1 MPPTG
6 PSPFAPAAAGQPA
19 DGRRSPGMG
28 SSGQPDPSGQP
39 VPSGHVP
46 ASGATS
52 LAAGPPESPE
62 LSDMSDF
69 CDEPAVPCPPH
80 SAHSAPPSASVH
92 SVRPPRRGF
101 GIAFKAGGLAFV
113 AGVMIIAAILGMIIP
128 YQQGVLRRGMESQ
141 ADKLASSVAEVA
153 ASALAAED
161 YAALVDHCTG
171 VLQRQP
177 GLEYIV
183 VTRVDGSSLVFRR
196 NGWGFRPAPSAV
208 PGAAAQPEPASGFRR
223 GLPPGLDVP
232 APDWS
237 AQWLGGVSGQAGVLG
252 TPGTANPPESP
263 HPADS
268 ASRAA
273 PPGTVS
279 DTPPDTPVDGPEVY
293 HHLLTVERAG
303 ISICTVAVGLALDG
317 YRAEQRAAWWH
328 IGALT
333 VTAMLVALATALLLS
348 RTVTRTVLR
357 LSGWVRSIGPGNMGQ
372 RIRIDTGDEL
382 EGLANAF
389 NGMLDLLEASQR
401 ELNEVHRELERRVR
415 DRTAQLC
422 DANAKLHLMGEVFTH
437 AVEGIFITDSAG
449 TVVAVN
455 PAFERITGVDA
466 QSMVGRLSPALGM
479 VPVGGTRSVWDEML
493 EHGSWIGE
501 TRGPHRDGWQIPQ
514 WLSLVSIRDEAGV
527 ILNCVGVFSDITDI
541 KQKEAQITHQ
551 ANHDDLTGLPNRK
564 HIFELLHD
572 AIARAEVRGQKLAVV
587 FIDMDGFKF
596 INDSYDHATGDQLL
610 CDVARRLRAALRPG
624 DILGRLGGDEFVAAV
639 GGISDKGHLDG
650 IMRRLFETF
659 AEPFEYGGMGFS
671 VTASFGVSVYPEDGD
686 SANALLSRAD
696 IAMYRAK
703 DMGKNAIAVFCE
715 EQCLEFTRRYRMDQ
729 EIKAA
734 IAGREF
740 RLVYQPIA
748 DARTLRVRKVEAL
761 LRWERDGT
769 VVAPPSVFIPVA
781 ESSNSIRE
789 ITRLVVEMA
798 CAQHAAWRLE
808 GLSLPVAVNIS
819 SRCLNSDETI
829 SHIAACLNAYDVP
842 PEALEV
848 EITETTLMQNYERGN
863 AMLCT
868 LRDLGVRVS
877 LDDFG
882 TGYSSLQYLAR
893 MPIHALKIDRT
904 FVQELLDEGGSLEI
918 VETILG
924 LARSLRLATVAEGVE
939 TAAQLSALRGM
950 GVDYLQG
957 YCLARPL
964 PADDILTL
972 CRRGMR
978 LVPRDVE
985 G

>member
-1 MPPTG
+1 MSTPPPSLLEPGVVTG
-6 PSPFAPAAAGQPA
+6 TEPAFAAGGAAAGPGAAHRTDRPDRA
-19 DGRRSPGMG
+19 DR
-28 SSGQPDPSGQP
+28 PDRED
-39 VPSGHVP
+39 
-46 ASGATS
+46 A
-52 LAAGPPESPE
+52 
-62 LSDMSDF
+62 
-69 CDEPAVPCPPH
+69 C
-80 SAHSAPPSASVH
+80 
-92 SVRPPRRGF
+92 PRRPRRRF

-113 AGVMIIAAILGMIIP
+113 AGLAIIAAILGMIIP
-128 YQQGVLRRGMESQ
+128 YQQGVLRRGLESQ
-141 ADKLASSVAEVA
+141 ADRLVASVGEVA

-161 YAALVDHCTG
+161 YAALVDHCTS
-171 VLQRQP
+171 VLRRQQ
-177 GLEYIV
+177 GLEYLV
-183 VTRVDGSSLVFRR
+183 VTRADGSAFEFRR
-196 NGWGFRPAPSAV
+196 GGWVFRPAL
-208 PGAAAQPEPASGFRR
+208 PG
-223 GLPPGLDVP
+223 
-232 APDWS
+232 
-237 AQWLGGVSGQAGVLG
+237 
-252 TPGTANPPESP
+252 
-263 HPADS
+263 H
-268 ASRAA
+268 AA
-273 PPGTVS
+273 PPDAGNGFR
-279 DTPPDTPVDGPEVY
+279 DGPQDAPRGVPHDAPDHSAPLNAAGPGVY
-293 HHLLTVERAG
+293 HHTAPVERAG
-303 ISICTVAVGLALDG
+303 IPICTVSVGIALDG
-317 YRAEQRAAWWH
+317 YRAEQQAAWWH
-328 IGALT
+328 IAALT
-333 VTAMLVALATALLLS
+333 VTALLVALGTALLLA

-401 ELNEVHRELERRVR
+401 ELNEIHRELERRVR
-415 DRTAQLC
+415 ERTAQLC

-449 TVVAVN
+449 SVVAVN

-466 QSMVGRLSPALGM
+466 PSMVGRPSPVLGM
-479 VPVGGTRSVWDEML
+479 TPMGGSRSVWDEML

-527 ILNCVGVFSDITDI
+527 ILNCVGVFSDISDI
-541 KQKEAQITHQ
+541 KQKEAQITYQ

-564 HIFELLHD
+564 HIFELLRE
-572 AIARAEVRGQKLAVV
+572 AIGKAAVREHQLAVV

-639 GGISDKGHLDG
+639 GGITDKSHLDG
-650 IMRRLFETF
+650 IMRRLFATF

-671 VTASFGVSVYPEDGD
+671 VTASFGVSVYPDDGQT
-686 SANALLSRAD
+686 ANELLSRAD

-703 DMGKNAIAVFCE
+703 DMGKNAIALFCE

-748 DARTLRVRKVEAL
+748 DARALRVRKVEAL

-781 ESSNSIRE
+781 ETSNSIRE

-808 GLSLPVAVNIS
+808 GLTLPVAVNIS
-819 SRCLNSDETI
+819 SRCLTSDETI

-842 PEALEV
+842 ADALEV
-848 EITETTLMQNYERGN
+848 EITETSLMQNYERGN

-957 YCLARPL
+957 YCLGRPL

-978 LVPRDVE
+978 LVPKDVE
-985 G
+985 R

>member
-1 MPPTG
+1 
-6 PSPFAPAAAGQPA
+6 
-19 DGRRSPGMG
+19 
-28 SSGQPDPSGQP
+28 
-39 VPSGHVP
+39 
-46 ASGATS
+46 
-52 LAAGPPESPE
+52 
-62 LSDMSDF
+62 
-69 CDEPAVPCPPH
+69 
-80 SAHSAPPSASVH
+80 
-92 SVRPPRRGF
+92 
-101 GIAFKAGGLAFV
+101 
-113 AGVMIIAAILGMIIP
+113 MIIAAILGMIIP

-153 ASALAAED
+153 ASALAAQD

-183 VTRVDGSSLVFRR
+183 VTRMDGSSLVFRR
-196 NGWGFRPAPSAV
+196 GGWGFQAAPRDSAGV
-208 PGAAAQPEPASGFRR
+208 AAKTEPSSGFRL

-232 APDWS
+232 APRGS
-237 AQWLGGVSGQAGVLG
+237 ARLPGGLNGQPGVPDA
-252 TPGTANPPESP
+252 PGTANSP
-263 HPADS
+263 ASPNPAGAVSPGTFPGVFTD
-268 ASRAA
+268 RAA
-273 PPGTVS
+273 
-279 DTPPDTPVDGPEVY
+279 DGPEVY
-293 HHLLTVERAG
+293 HHTLPVERAG

-333 VTAMLVALATALLLS
+333 AMAMLVALATALLLS

-401 ELNEVHRELERRVR
+401 ELNEAHRELERRVR

-479 VPVGGTRSVWDEML
+479 VPVNGTRSVWDEML

-572 AIARAEVRGQKLAVV
+572 AIARASVRGQKLAVV

-761 LRWERDGT
+761 LRWERDGA

-781 ESSNSIRE
+781 ESSNAIRE

-808 GLSLPVAVNIS
+808 GLTLPVAVNIS

-842 PEALEV
+842 PDALEV
-848 EITETTLMQNYERGN
+848 EITETSLMQNYDRGN

-957 YCLARPL
+957 YCLGRPL

-985 G
+985 R

>member
-1 MPPTG
+1 MSIPPPLIAAADSGSGDDTAWSGRATSPATPVSARADERPTPPPHTTHATG
-6 PSPFAPAAAGQPA
+6 PACP
-19 DGRRSPGMG
+19 
-28 SSGQPDPSGQP
+28 
-39 VPSGHVP
+39 
-46 ASGATS
+46 
-52 LAAGPPESPE
+52 
-62 LSDMSDF
+62 
-69 CDEPAVPCPPH
+69 DEPGVPL
-80 SAHSAPPSASVH
+80 S
-92 SVRPPRRGF
+92 RRF
-101 GIAFKAGGLAFV
+101 RHRLGIAFKAGVLAFV
-113 AGVMIIAAILGMIIP
+113 AGLVIITAILGMIIP
-128 YQQGVLRRGMESQ
+128 YQQGVLRRGLESQ
-141 ADKLASSVAEVA
+141 ADKLAASVAEVA
-153 ASALAAED
+153 ANALAGED

-183 VTRVDGSSLVFRR
+183 VTRTDGSAFLFRR
-196 NGWGFRPAPSAV
+196 NSWAF
-208 PGAAAQPEPASGFRR
+208 
-223 GLPPGLDVP
+223 
-232 APDWS
+232 
-237 AQWLGGVSGQAGVLG
+237 
-252 TPGTANPPESP
+252 
-263 HPADS
+263 
-268 ASRAA
+268 RAA
-273 PPGTVS
+273 PAAVLPQTAAEAAEDASPGALPAASAGVPQGMGGTAATAFTTSGASS
-279 DTPPDTPVDGPEVY
+279 DFRQGMPTTPEIPEPDDMVGSANAPGVFQHVIP
-293 HHLLTVERAG
+293 VERAG
-303 ISICTVAVGLALDG
+303 VSICTVAVGLALDG

-328 IGALT
+328 IGTLT
-333 VTAMLVALATALLLS
+333 AMAMLVALGASLLLA

-357 LSGWVRSIGPGNMGQ
+357 LSDWVRSIGPGNMGQ
-372 RIRIDTGDEL
+372 RIGIRTGDEL

-401 ELNEVHRELERRVR
+401 ELNEAHRELERRVR
-415 DRTAQLC
+415 ERTAQLC

-449 TVVAVN
+449 LVLAVN

-479 VPVGGTRSVWDEML
+479 APVSGTRSVWDEML
-493 EHGSWIGE
+493 EHGAWIGE

-514 WLSLVSIRDEAGV
+514 WLSLVSIRDEGGA

-541 KQKEAQITHQ
+541 KQKEAQITYQ

-564 HIFELLHD
+564 HIFELLDD
-572 AIARAEVRGQKLAVV
+572 AIARSSARGQTLAVV

-639 GGISDKGHLDG
+639 GGITDKSHLDG
-650 IMRRLFETF
+650 IMQRLFETF
-659 AEPFEYGGMGFS
+659 AEPFAYGGMGFS
-671 VTASFGVSVYPEDGD
+671 VTASFGVSVYPDDGGT
-686 SANALLSRAD
+686 ANELLSRAD

-703 DMGKNAIAVFCE
+703 DMGKNAIALFCE

-729 EIKAA
+729 DIKAA

-740 RLVYQPIA
+740 RLVYQPIT

-808 GLSLPVAVNIS
+808 GLTLPVAVNIS
-819 SRCLNSDETI
+819 SRCLTSDETI

-842 PEALEV
+842 PDALEV
-848 EITETTLMQNYERGN
+848 EITETSLMQNYERGN

-904 FVQELLDEGGSLEI
+904 FVQELLDDGGSLEI

-978 LVPRDVE
+978 LVPKDVE

>member
-1 MPPTG
+1 MSTPP
-6 PSPFAPAAAGQPA
+6 PSCLEPGAVAGTEAACAAGAAAAGPGVA
-19 DGRRSPGMG
+19 DRPDRLGRTDR
-28 SSGQPDPSGQP
+28 PDRED
-39 VPSGHVP
+39 
-46 ASGATS
+46 A
-52 LAAGPPESPE
+52 
-62 LSDMSDF
+62 
-69 CDEPAVPCPPH
+69 
-80 SAHSAPPSASVH
+80 
-92 SVRPPRRGF
+92 RPRRPRRRF

-113 AGVMIIAAILGMIIP
+113 AGLAIIAAILGMIIP
-128 YQQGVLRRGMESQ
+128 YQQGVLRRGLESQ
-141 ADKLASSVAEVA
+141 ADRLVASVGEVA

-171 VLQRQP
+171 VLRRQQ
-177 GLEYIV
+177 GLEYLV
-183 VTRVDGSSLVFRR
+183 VTRADGSAFEFRR
-196 NGWGFRPAPSAV
+196 GGWAFRPAL
-208 PGAAAQPEPASGFRR
+208 PG
-223 GLPPGLDVP
+223 
-232 APDWS
+232 
-237 AQWLGGVSGQAGVLG
+237 
-252 TPGTANPPESP
+252 
-263 HPADS
+263 H
-268 ASRAA
+268 AA
-273 PPGTVS
+273 PPDAGNGFR
-279 DTPPDTPVDGPEVY
+279 DGPQDAPRGGAQGAPDPGAPLPESAGPGVY
-293 HHLLTVERAG
+293 HHSAPVDRAG
-303 ISICTVAVGLALDG
+303 ITICTVSVGIALDG

-328 IGALT
+328 IAALT
-333 VTAMLVALATALLLS
+333 VTALLVALGTALLLA

-401 ELNEVHRELERRVR
+401 ELNEIHRDLERRVR
-415 DRTAQLC
+415 ERTAQLC

-449 TVVAVN
+449 SVVAVN

-466 QSMVGRLSPALGM
+466 GSMVGRPSPVLGM
-479 VPVGGTRSVWDEML
+479 TPMGGSRSVWDEML

-514 WLSLVSIRDEAGV
+514 WLSLVSIRDEAGA
-527 ILNCVGVFSDITDI
+527 ILNCVGVFSDISDI
-541 KQKEAQITHQ
+541 KQKEAQITYQ

-564 HIFELLHD
+564 HIFELLRE
-572 AIARAEVRGQKLAVV
+572 AIGKAAVREQQLAVV

-639 GGISDKGHLDG
+639 GGITDKSHLDG
-650 IMRRLFETF
+650 IMRRLFATF
-659 AEPFEYGGMGFS
+659 AEPFAYGGMGFS
-671 VTASFGVSVYPEDGD
+671 VTASFGVSVYPDDGQT
-686 SANALLSRAD
+686 ANELLSRAD

-703 DMGKNAIAVFCE
+703 DMGKNAIALFCE

-748 DARTLRVRKVEAL
+748 DARALRVRKVEAL

-781 ESSNSIRE
+781 ETSNSIRE
-789 ITRLVVEMA
+789 ITKLVVEMA

-808 GLSLPVAVNIS
+808 GLTLPVAVNIS
-819 SRCLNSDETI
+819 SRCLTSDETI

-842 PEALEV
+842 ADALEV
-848 EITETTLMQNYERGN
+848 EITETSLMQNYERGN

-957 YCLARPL
+957 YCLGRPL

-978 LVPRDVE
+978 LVPKDVE
-985 G
+985 R

>member
-1 MPPTG
+1 MSTPP
-6 PSPFAPAAAGQPA
+6 SVIAAAERPEG
-19 DGRRSPGMG
+19 
-28 SSGQPDPSGQP
+28 
-39 VPSGHVP
+39 
-46 ASGATS
+46 SGA
-52 LAAGPPESPE
+52 PR
-62 LSDMSDF
+62 
-69 CDEPAVPCPPH
+69 PH
-80 SAHSAPPSASVH
+80 RT
-92 SVRPPRRGF
+92 RPRGTRSRIRPGF
-101 GIAFKAGGLAFV
+101 GIALKAGGLAFV
-113 AGVMIIAAILGMIIP
+113 AGLAIIAAILGMIIP

-153 ASALAAED
+153 ATALAAED

-171 VLQRQP
+171 VLRRQP

-183 VTRVDGSSLVFRR
+183 VTRADGSALVFRR
-196 NGWGFRPAPSAV
+196 GGWVFRPAGSTV
-208 PGAAAQPEPASGFRR
+208 QPVRDGGFRR
-223 GLPPGLDVP
+223 GLPPGTEEADAVRP
-232 APDWS
+232 A
-237 AQWLGGVSGQAGVLG
+237 G
-252 TPGTANPPESP
+252 
-263 HPADS
+263 AD
-268 ASRAA
+268 
-273 PPGTVS
+273 P
-279 DTPPDTPVDGPEVY
+279 PEVY
-293 HHLLTVERAG
+293 HHVLPVERAG
-303 ISICTVAVGLALDG
+303 ISICTVSVGLALDG

-333 VTAMLVALATALLLS
+333 VMALLVALATALLLS

-401 ELNEVHRELERRVR
+401 ELNEAHRELERRVR
-415 DRTAQLC
+415 ERTAQLC
-422 DANAKLHLMGEVFTH
+422 DANARLHLMGEVFTH

-449 TVVAVN
+449 MVVAVN

-466 QSMVGRLSPALGM
+466 RSMVGRISPALGM

-541 KQKEAQITHQ
+541 KQKEAQITYQ

-564 HIFELLHD
+564 HIFELLRD
-572 AIARAEVRGQKLAVV
+572 AIARASARGHKLAVV

-610 CDVARRLRAALRPG
+610 CDVARRLRTSLRPG

-639 GGISDKGHLDG
+639 GGITDKTHLDG

-671 VTASFGVSVYPEDGD
+671 VTASFGVSVYPDDGET
-686 SANALLSRAD
+686 ANELLSRAD

-729 EIKAA
+729 DIKAA

-748 DARTLRVRKVEAL
+748 DARALRVRKVEAL
-761 LRWERDGT
+761 LRWERDGA

-808 GLSLPVAVNIS
+808 GLTLPVSVNIS

-842 PEALEV
+842 PDALEV
-848 EITETTLMQNYERGN
+848 EITETSLMQNYERGN

-985 G
+985 T

>member
-1 MPPTG
+1 MP
-6 PSPFAPAAAGQPA
+6 S
-19 DGRRSPGMG
+19 
-28 SSGQPDPSGQP
+28 
-39 VPSGHVP
+39 
-46 ASGATS
+46 
-52 LAAGPPESPE
+52 
-62 LSDMSDF
+62 
-69 CDEPAVPCPPH
+69 
-80 SAHSAPPSASVH
+80 
-92 SVRPPRRGF
+92 
-101 GIAFKAGGLAFV
+101 
-113 AGVMIIAAILGMIIP
+113 
-128 YQQGVLRRGMESQ
+128 
-141 ADKLASSVAEVA
+141 
-153 ASALAAED
+153 
-161 YAALVDHCTG
+161 
-171 VLQRQP
+171 
-177 GLEYIV
+177 
-183 VTRVDGSSLVFRR
+183 
-196 NGWGFRPAPSAV
+196 
-208 PGAAAQPEPASGFRR
+208 
-223 GLPPGLDVP
+223 
-232 APDWS
+232 
-237 AQWLGGVSGQAGVLG
+237 
-252 TPGTANPPESP
+252 
-263 HPADS
+263 
-268 ASRAA
+268 
-273 PPGTVS
+273 
-279 DTPPDTPVDGPEVY
+279 
-293 HHLLTVERAG
+293 
-303 ISICTVAVGLALDG
+303 DG

-389 NGMLDLLEASQR
+389 NGMLDLLEVSQR

-572 AIARAEVRGQKLAVV
+572 AIAGAEVRGQKLAVV

-978 LVPRDVE
+978 LVPGDVE

>member
-1 MPPTG
+1 MEPGAVAGTEAACAAG
-6 PSPFAPAAAGQPA
+6 AAAAGPGVA
-19 DGRRSPGMG
+19 DRPDRLGRTDR
-28 SSGQPDPSGQP
+28 PDRED
-39 VPSGHVP
+39 
-46 ASGATS
+46 A
-52 LAAGPPESPE
+52 
-62 LSDMSDF
+62 
-69 CDEPAVPCPPH
+69 
-80 SAHSAPPSASVH
+80 
-92 SVRPPRRGF
+92 RPRRPRRRF

-113 AGVMIIAAILGMIIP
+113 AGLAIIAAILGMIIP
-128 YQQGVLRRGMESQ
+128 YQQGVLRRGLESQ
-141 ADKLASSVAEVA
+141 ADRLVASVGEVA

-171 VLQRQP
+171 VLRRQQ
-177 GLEYIV
+177 GLEYLV
-183 VTRVDGSSLVFRR
+183 VTRADGSAFEFRR
-196 NGWGFRPAPSAV
+196 GGWAFRPAL
-208 PGAAAQPEPASGFRR
+208 PG
-223 GLPPGLDVP
+223 
-232 APDWS
+232 
-237 AQWLGGVSGQAGVLG
+237 
-252 TPGTANPPESP
+252 
-263 HPADS
+263 H
-268 ASRAA
+268 AA
-273 PPGTVS
+273 PPDAGNGFR
-279 DTPPDTPVDGPEVY
+279 DGPQDAPRGGAQGAPDPGAPLPESAGPGVY
-293 HHLLTVERAG
+293 HHSAPVDRAG
-303 ISICTVAVGLALDG
+303 ITICTVSVGIALDG

-328 IGALT
+328 IAALT
-333 VTAMLVALATALLLS
+333 VTALLVALGTALLLA

-401 ELNEVHRELERRVR
+401 ELNEIHRDLERRVR
-415 DRTAQLC
+415 ERTAQLC

-449 TVVAVN
+449 SVVAVN

-466 QSMVGRLSPALGM
+466 GSMVGRPSPVLGM
-479 VPVGGTRSVWDEML
+479 TPMGGSRSVWDEML

-514 WLSLVSIRDEAGV
+514 WLSLVSIRDEAGA
-527 ILNCVGVFSDITDI
+527 ILNCVGVFSDISDI
-541 KQKEAQITHQ
+541 KQKEAQITYQ

-564 HIFELLHD
+564 HIFELLRE
-572 AIARAEVRGQKLAVV
+572 AIGKAAVREQQLAVV

-639 GGISDKGHLDG
+639 GGITDKSHLDG
-650 IMRRLFETF
+650 IMRRLFATF
-659 AEPFEYGGMGFS
+659 AEPFAYGGMGFS
-671 VTASFGVSVYPEDGD
+671 VTASFGVSVYPDDGQT
-686 SANALLSRAD
+686 ANELLSRAD

-703 DMGKNAIAVFCE
+703 DMGKNAIALFCE

-748 DARTLRVRKVEAL
+748 DARALRVRKVEAL

-781 ESSNSIRE
+781 ETSNSIRE
-789 ITRLVVEMA
+789 ITKLVVEMA

-808 GLSLPVAVNIS
+808 GLTLPVAVNIS
-819 SRCLNSDETI
+819 SRCLTSDETI

-842 PEALEV
+842 ADALEV
-848 EITETTLMQNYERGN
+848 EITETSLMQNYERGN

-957 YCLARPL
+957 YCLGRPL

-978 LVPRDVE
+978 LVPKDVE
-985 G
+985 R

>member
-1 MPPTG
+1 MPPEAQ
-6 PSPFAPAAAGQPA
+6 SPFAPAAASQPV
-19 DGRRSPGMG
+19 DGGYTPGA
-28 SSGQPDPSGQP
+28 SSTGQPDSPGQFP
-39 VPSGHVP
+39 PC
-46 ASGATS
+46 
-52 LAAGPPESPE
+52 GPPTGGTGRPESPG
-62 LSDMSDF
+62 L
-69 CDEPAVPCPPH
+69 
-80 SAHSAPPSASVH
+80 SAPSVLSGGTSPASPSSAPNPS
-92 SVRPPRRGF
+92 RPSRPSRPSHPSRPSRRSF
-101 GIAFKAGGLAFV
+101 GIAFKAGGLAFA
-113 AGVMIIAAILGMIIP
+113 AGMMIIAAILGMIIP

-161 YAALVDHCTG
+161 YAGLVDHCTG

-196 NGWGFRPAPSAV
+196 NGWGFRAAPPALA
-208 PGAAAQPEPASGFRR
+208 GAAVQPEQPSGFRR
-223 GLPPGLDVP
+223 GLPPGLDAP
-232 APDWS
+232 AHDWS
-237 AQWLGGVSGQAGVLG
+237 AQWLGGMSGQAGVLG
-252 TPGTANPPESP
+252 TPGTVNSP
-263 HPADS
+263 GSPNPADS

-273 PPGTVS
+273 PPDAVT
-279 DTPPDTPVDGPEVY
+279 DTPPDTPVAGPEVY
-293 HHLLTVERAG
+293 HHQLPVERAG

-333 VTAMLVALATALLLS
+333 AMAMLVALGTALLLS

-401 ELNEVHRELERRVR
+401 ELNEAHREQERRVR
-415 DRTAQLC
+415 ERTAQLC

-455 PAFERITGVDA
+455 PAFEGITGVDA

-610 CDVARRLRAALRPG
+610 CEVARRLRAALRPG

-650 IMRRLFETF
+650 IMRRLFDTF

-671 VTASFGVSVYPEDGD
+671 VTASFGVSVYPDDGD

-761 LRWERDGT
+761 LRWERDGA

-808 GLSLPVAVNIS
+808 GLTLPVAVNIS

-842 PEALEV
+842 PDALEV
-848 EITETTLMQNYERGN
+848 EITETSLMQNYERGN

-985 G
+985 R